1 MAFPMTD
8 ARQAFQ
14 KIIDYC
20 NDRWLEADEA
30 SATSYD
36 APGTKTGRL
45 MAYNDV
51 LQFARRMQAD
61 AGG

>member
-1 MAFPMTD
+1 MTKD

-20 NDRWLEADEA
+20 NERWIEAEDA
-30 SATSYD
+30 PATSYD
-36 APGTKTGRL
+36 APGTKSGRK

-51 LQFARRMQAD
+51 LQYARRLRAD
-61 AGG
+61 KG